1 MCMEFSKIISLIAA
15 GVAVYFYKQ
24 SSELKEQNEREKKA
38 HEDYVNELLQENEE
52 LQDKIDP
59 NVNSYQ
65 SPVIFTAAMCSGG
78 QMLENNEIT
87 LYCTNPTDSII
98 ELADFQA
105 RIWIAG
111 YMANLCIPANL
122 VNIRIPANKTVSFR
136 LYAKYGQMFT
146 NYNDV
151 KRALNVLYDGKN
163 QSTMRKET
171 FIPLSKSPVVMNIQ
185 YLWVGRSFEDECYAY
200 DVPGSYRWKFAGW
213 THGADAGYNAGKERE
228 VEKNPSHWNDVIK
241 IDE

>member
-1 MCMEFSKIISLIAA
+1 MGFGKIISLVAA

-24 SSELKEQNEREKKA
+24 SSELKEQNEREKEA
-38 HEDYVNELLQENEE
+38 HEDYVNELLREKEE

-59 NVNSYQ
+59 NANSYQ
-65 SPVIFTAAMCSGG
+65 SPVIFTASMRSGG

-87 LYCTNPTDSII
+87 LHCTNPTDSTI

-111 YMANLCIPANL
+111 YMADLCVPANL
-122 VNIRIPANKTVSFR
+122 VSIKIPANKTVSFR
-136 LYAKYGQMFT
+136 LYAQYGQMFT

-151 KRALNVLYDGKN
+151 KRALNIMYDGKN
-163 QSTMRKET
+163 QSKMRKET
-171 FIPLSKSPVVMNIQ
+171 FIPLSDSPVVMNIQ
-185 YLWVGRSFEDECYAY
+185 YLWVGSSFEDECRVY
-200 DVPGSYRWKFAGW
+200 DVPGSYRWKYAGW
-213 THGADAGYNAGKERE
+213 VHGSDAGYNAGN
-228 VEKNPSHWNDVIK
+228 EKQVKRNPSHWNNTEK